1 MKTYSEFLEYVK
13 ENIVDFMPPE
23 YSEAVVDIVKMTKDN
38 NMVLDGLT
46 IRKDETSPSPVVYLE
61 QYYGR
66 IENSKGQDSILK
78 EIASDYMRGMEYY
91 AHLIGFDPSD
101 WEDVR
106 GKVGYYILNAGLN
119 DERLKDKV
127 YKTVGEFAKAYM
139 IFMDLNGSGF
149 NFTLITQDLL
159 QEWDISMEEL
169 DEAAEMN
176 MSVRFP
182 PVLNSIEE
190 DMKRKQSGRP
200 AANYLR
206 QGKKLKQDI
215 MYVLTNRGRLHG
227 ASVLFYPGLI
237 KKVRK
242 ILGKD
247 FYIIPFSTEEIM
259 ISPKQ
264 SDVRAFV
271 LEEIL
276 RENNAL
282 KMPNYILSNHIYE
295 YDEESGYMK
304 MISSCMA

>member
-1 MKTYSEFLEYVK
+1 MKTYPEFLKYVK
-13 ENIVDFMPPE
+13 ENIVDFMPTE
-23 YSEAVVDIVKMTKDN
+23 YSEAVVEILKVTKDN
-38 NMVLDGLT
+38 NMVLDALT
-46 IRKDETSPSPVVYLE
+46 IRKDEKSPSPMVYLE

-66 IENSKGQDSILK
+66 IENAKDEDSILK

-91 AHLIGFDPSD
+91 AHLIGFDPSA

-106 GKVGYYILNAGLN
+106 GKVGYYILNEAFN

-149 NFTLITQDLL
+149 NFTLITQDLM
-159 QEWDISMEEL
+159 QEWGISMEEL

-176 MSVRFP
+176 MTMRFP
-182 PVLNSIEE
+182 PVLLSIKE
-190 DMKRKQSGRP
+190 DTKRKQSGRP
-200 AANYLR
+200 AVNYLR
-206 QGKKLKQDI
+206 QGKKLKPDM

-237 KKVRK
+237 EKVRK

-247 FYIIPFSTEEIM
+247 FYIIPYSTEEIM
-259 ISPKQ
+259 ISPKR
-264 SDVRAFV
+264 SDVRGFV

-304 MISSCMA
+304 MIPGCTA

>member
-1 MKTYSEFLEYVK
+1 MKTYPEFLEYVK

-23 YSEAVVDIVKMTKDN
+23 YSGAVVDVLKVTKDN
-38 NMVLDGLT
+38 NMVLDGMT
-46 IRKDETSPSPVVYLE
+46 IRKDERSSSPMVYLE

-66 IENSKGQDSILK
+66 MIDSMNEEDILN
-78 EIASDYMRGMEYY
+78 EIATDYMRGMEYY

-127 YKTVGEFAKAYM
+127 YKTEGEFAKAYM

-149 NFTLITQDLL
+149 NFTLITQDLM
-159 QEWDISMEEL
+159 QEWGISIEKL
-169 DEAAEMN
+169 DETAEMN
-176 MSVRFP
+176 MAMRFP
-182 PVLNSIEE
+182 PVLLSIEE

-276 RENNAL
+276 KENNAL

-304 MISSCMA
+304 MIPESMS

>member
-1 MKTYSEFLEYVK
+1 MKTYQEFLEYVK
-13 ENIVDFMPPE
+13 EKIVDFMPPE
-23 YSEAVVDIVKMTKDN
+23 YSEAVVDILKVTKDN
-38 NMVLDGLT
+38 DMVLDGLT
-46 IRKDETSPSPVVYLE
+46 IRKDEKSPSTMVYLE

-66 IENSKGQDSILK
+66 IENAKDEDSILK
-78 EIASDYMRGMEYY
+78 EMASDYMRGMEYY
-91 AHLIGFDPSD
+91 AHLIEFDPSY

-106 GKVGYYILNAGLN
+106 GKVGYYILNAELN

-149 NFTLITQDLL
+149 NFTLITQDLM
-159 QEWDISMEEL
+159 QEWGISMEEL
-169 DEAAEMN
+169 DEVAEMN

-182 PVLNSIEE
+182 PVLLSIEE

-200 AANYLR
+200 AVNYLR
-206 QGKKLKQDI
+206 QGRKLKQDI

-237 KKVRK
+237 EKVRK
-242 ILGKD
+242 ILGKE
-247 FYIIPFSTEEIM
+247 FYIIPYSTEEIM

-264 SDVRAFV
+264 SDVRGFV

-304 MISSCMA
+304 MIPGCMA